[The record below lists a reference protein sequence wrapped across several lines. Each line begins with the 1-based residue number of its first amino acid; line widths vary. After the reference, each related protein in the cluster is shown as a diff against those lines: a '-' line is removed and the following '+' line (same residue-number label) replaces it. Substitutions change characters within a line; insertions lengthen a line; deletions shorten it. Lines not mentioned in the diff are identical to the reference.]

1 MTKQD
6 SFRLLA
12 AIHAAMMLK
21 RMPRPGT
28 PDGHGKFFSL
38 ANLTQENRIPADAD
52 ADELARVARQMTRN
66 GLLVR
71 RRLYGTD
78 YWALTPDGLLEL
90 RAETELRGLADLTDA
105 AQALEQAEYDAERAA
120 NAAGKALAY
129 FHEVSMKHGH
139 LLPTESALAYA
150 ALNGRAAW

>member
-6 SFRLLA
+6 SFRMLA
-12 AIHAAMMLK
+12 ALHAAMMLK

-38 ANLTQENRIPADAD
+38 ANLVQENRVPADAD
-52 ADELARVARQMTRN
+52 AAELARVARQMTRS
-66 GLLVR
+66 GLLVH

-90 RAETELRGLADLTDA
+90 RAETELRGLTDLVDA
-105 AQALEQAEYDAERAA
+105 GQALEQAEYDALRAA

-129 FHEVSMKHGH
+129 LNEVALKHGV

-150 ALNGRAAW
+150 AMHGKAAW